1 MSKHLIKFKK
11 MMALTV
17 LSLISSSSYAYN
29 YFPDDFSSSLTT
41 GQINHLS
48 FNGLY
53 GATLHNSLK
62 EDNLNST
69 TNVTNWKESLPA
81 QYFSVVSNPTEGNIH
96 YFTLDSDDTG
106 KLINNITVRDF
117 NTGKFHPTIISL
129 SLPNITPEITLEV
142 YKSGETHITNYTNI
156 KHNLN
161 SLANYFYSIDDNS
174 LILNNEKLYT
184 HLNIIEKKD
193 YVKNISIEKNFFT
206 DDKINQISIVV
217 LAIITGLG
225 LGLSSNN
232 TASKKYYK
240 LVS

>member
-1 MSKHLIKFKK
+1 M
-11 MMALTV
+11 
-17 LSLISSSSYAYN
+17 
-29 YFPDDFSSSLTT
+29 
-41 GQINHLS
+41 
-48 FNGLY
+48 
-53 GATLHNSLK
+53 
-62 EDNLNST
+62 
-69 TNVTNWKESLPA
+69 
-81 QYFSVVSNPTEGNIH
+81 
-96 YFTLDSDDTG
+96 
-106 KLINNITVRDF
+106 
-117 NTGKFHPTIISL
+117 
-129 SLPNITPEITLEV
+129 
-142 YKSGETHITNYTNI
+142 
-156 KHNLN
+156 
-161 SLANYFYSIDDNS
+161 ANYFYSIDDNS